1 MKRRSGD
8 QQCICRNNLI
18 RNVLGASGFKK
29 KLKTLWCFFK
39 NIKNE
44 ETYKKLKYIFYKS
57 ILYNIFSREQAG
69 EQQALLAHTIDPIRF
84 RTDASIFIEVS
95 MMSVLLTINVITFY
109 ADGSFGIET
118 SVMTVLFPM
127 AVLCNAI
134 PAIPI
139 HSAHPMWYMIHIFPT
154 APVPLPLEGL
164 LGC

>member
-18 RNVLGASGFKK
+18 RNILGASGFKK

-57 ILYNIFSREQAG
+57 ILYNIFSREQAE
-69 EQQALLAHTIDPIRF
+69 EQQALLAHTMDIIIF
-84 RTDASIFIEVS
+84 LTDASIFIEYS
-95 MMSVLLTINVITFY
+95 TMSVQLTINEITFY
-109 ADGSFGIET
+109 LDGSIGIET
-118 SVMTVLFPM
+118 SVMTVEFPM
-127 AVLCNAI
+127 AVLCNVI
-134 PAIPI
+134 PAIHI
-139 HSAHPMWYMIHIFPT
+139 QSAHPMWYMIHIFPT
-154 APVPLPLEGL
+154 APVPLPPEGL